1 MVVVDGTSTGATGMA
16 ALAVIPPVGGADYT
30 DPAWITPFARE
41 AERLGFESLVLPEH
55 VVLAVD
61 YTSRYPYSR
70 SGRVPL
76 PHDCV
81 IPDPLD
87 TLAFVAGVTTTLGL
101 ATGLLVLPLHNP
113 LVLAKRAA
121 TVDRLSGGRLRLG
134 VGLGWMREEL
144 EAGGVDFA
152 SRGARADEA
161 IDAVRA
167 LWRGDPQQGAH
178 FEGSYFSFAGVQSF
192 PRPARAGGVPIEVGG
207 TSPAAIRRAAR
218 RGDGWL
224 SLGLRGDALSAALGL
239 LADEAAAAG
248 RDPGA
253 IDVTLSGVTT
263 SASVD
268 RATLEEA
275 AAQGA
280 RRVVLNLGSASLP
293 EALDELRQIAA
304 RAELTAPRSSQ
315 PARSGSS
322 VTRSTRNTRSAIRHP
337 SGRRAYAS
345 R

>member
-1 MVVVDGTSTGATGMA
+1 MVALVPTGSGAKPVA
-16 ALAVIPPVGGADYT
+16 ALAVIPPVGAADFA
-30 DPAWITPFARE
+30 DPDWIAPFARD

-76 PHDCV
+76 PDDCV

-87 TLAFVAGVTTTLGL
+87 TLAYVAGVTTTLGL
-101 ATGLLVLPLHNP
+101 ATGLLVLPLHSP

-134 VGLGWMREEL
+134 VGLGWLREEL

-152 SRGARADEA
+152 GRGARADEA
-161 IDAVRA
+161 IDAIRA
-167 LWRGDPQQGAH
+167 LWRADPHRGAQFDGRH
-178 FEGSYFSFAGVQSF
+178 FSFSGVQSF

-207 TSPAAIRRAAR
+207 TTPAAIRRATR

-224 SLGLRGDALSAALGL
+224 SLGLRGDRLAAALRL
-239 LADEAAAAG
+239 LADEATAAG
-248 RDPGA
+248 RDPAA

-263 SASVD
+263 SATVD
-268 RATLEEA
+268 RSTLEQA
-275 AAQGA
+275 AALGA
-280 RRVVLNLGSASLP
+280 RRVVLNLGSASLE
-293 EALDELRQIAA
+293 EARDELRQIA
-304 RAELTAPRSSQ
+304 RRT
-315 PARSGSS
+315 G
-322 VTRSTRNTRSAIRHP
+322 VTP
-337 SGRRAYAS
+337 PP
-345 R
+345 